1 MLVKVRAY
9 AMLRRY
15 VPGVALGQSA
25 VVELPPEATVG
36 DALDRLGIPR
46 AETKVCFVGG
56 VRRELD
62 HQLRDADELA
72 VFPPVAGGSG
82 RIGARYAD
90 PLPLHP
96 GEGHTLDEVALP
108 NGEGDQHRHD
118 HYQRGGH

>member
-15 VPGVALGQSA
+15 LPGAAIGQSA

-56 VRRELD
+56 LRRD
-62 HQLRDADELA
+62 HDHRLKDGDELA
-72 VFPPVAGGSG
+72 VFPPVAGGAG
-82 RIGARYAD
+82 T
-90 PLPLHP
+90 PPHP
-96 GEGHTLDEVALP
+96 APPGIVAP
-108 NGEGDQHRHD
+108 S
-118 HYQRGGH
+118 